1 MGIKNLN
8 RFIRETCKQSKN
20 CIERV
25 HLRGLMGKKIAIDIS
40 IYLYKYSAIIEN
52 IYLMLSIFKHYGI
65 IPIFIFDGKPPTEK
79 KTLIE
84 QRKTKKVEAEKE
96 YNELKHE
103 LYNNPKN
110 DLSPEDKEEI
120 KASLD
125 LLKRQFVYI
134 KRNQIKQVKDLI
146 TSYGAVYYDAQGEAD
161 VLCAQLVVSGKV
173 WACMSEDMDLFVYG
187 TPRVLRY
194 FSLMNHT
201 VVVYHTEQILERL
214 SLSQVKFRM
223 ICALANNDYNVN
235 VSKDETGIAR
245 EFDLYRIMKLY
256 KYYKNANP
264 RNMANE
270 FNEFNEFN
278 ESNMVDFYTW
288 FVANQED
295 NFCKSADD
303 LLQKYEMFVLPPM
316 KEDEYEH
323 INMVQE
329 KSCDYNKLQEI
340 LTEHGFV
347 FLT

>member
-20 CIERV
+20 CIQRI
-25 HLRGLMGKKIAIDIS
+25 HLRELEGKRIAIDIS
-40 IYLYKYSAIIEN
+40 IYLYKYTALIEN

-79 KTLIE
+79 KTLLE

-125 LLKRQFVYI
+125 LLKRQFIYI
-134 KRNQIKQVKDLI
+134 KREQIKQVKELI
-146 TSYGAVYYDAQGEAD
+146 LSYGALYYDACGEAD

-187 TPRVLRY
+187 TSRVLRY

-201 VVVYHTEQILERL
+201 VVVYHTEQILKRL
-214 SLSQVKFRM
+214 NMSQVEFRM

-235 VSKDETGIAR
+235 VNVSKNGTGVVG

-256 KYYKNANP
+256 KHYKNTN
-264 RNMANE
+264 RKNMHNE
-270 FNEFNEFN
+270 YNEFN

-288 FVANQED
+288 FVANQEE

-303 LLQKYEMFVLPPM
+303 LLQKYEMFVLPPI
-316 KEDEYEH
+316 KEDEYAITMDEE
-323 INMVQE
+323 NE
-329 KSCDYNKLQEI
+329 CDYNKLQEI